1 MIETR
6 ALQYAYPDG
15 PAFTFSD
22 IIVPQGATLLVRG
35 KSGAGKSTWLSLLAG
50 LRTPDEGEV
59 IVAGQ
64 ALAGLSGPARD
75 RWRART
81 VGFLPQQLHLSEAL
95 TVRGNLELVFYAAGL
110 PVQQKALKHAV
121 DLLGVGQLAARRPS
135 QLSGGEAQRV
145 GLARSIL
152 LGPKVII
159 ADEPTA
165 SLDDDAAT
173 SGLRLLQGCAAECDA
188 TLVIATHDRR
198 LREAMPGALV
208 YYLSAAMADR
218 QDVPA

>member
-1 MIETR
+1 MITTR
-6 ALQYAYPDG
+6 GLQYAYPDG
-15 PAFTFSD
+15 PAFTFADMS
-22 IIVPQGATLLVRG
+22 VPGGATLLVRG
-35 KSGAGKSTWLSLLAG
+35 KSGAGKSTWLSLVAG
-50 LRTPDEGEV
+50 LRTPDEGE
-59 IVAGQ
+59 ITVAGQ
-64 ALAGLSGPARD
+64 LLGALSGPARD
-75 RWRART
+75 RWRAQN
-81 VGFLPQQLHLSEAL
+81 VGFLPQRLHLSDAL
-95 TVRGNLELVFYAAGL
+95 TVRRNLELVFYAAGV
-110 PVQQKALKHAV
+110 PVNAKALRHAV
-121 DLLGVGQLAARRPS
+121 DLLGVAHLGERRPS

-152 LGPKVII
+152 MQPKVIF

-165 SLDDDAAT
+165 SLDDDSAT
-173 SGLRLLQGCAAECDA
+173 AGLRLLQGCAAECEA

>member
-1 MIETR
+1 VISTR
-6 ALQYAYPDG
+6 GLQYAYPDG

-22 IIVPQGATLLVRG
+22 VSVPSGATLLVRG

-50 LRTPDEGEV
+50 LRTPDEGE
-59 IVAGQ
+59 ITVAGQ
-64 ALAGLSGPARD
+64 VLGELSGPARD
-75 RWRART
+75 RWRARN
-81 VGFLPQQLHLSEAL
+81 VGFLPQKLHLSDAL
-95 TVRGNLELVFYAAGL
+95 TVRRNLELVFYAAGV
-110 PVQQKALKHAV
+110 PVNAKALRHAV
-121 DLLGVGQLAARRPS
+121 DLLGVAHLAGRRPS

-152 LGPKVII
+152 MQPKVIF

-173 SGLRLLQGCAAECDA
+173 AGLRLLQGCAAECEA

-208 YYLSAAMADR
+208 YYLSTAMADR

>member
-1 MIETR
+1 VISTHG
-6 ALQYAYPDG
+6 LQYAYPDG

-22 IIVPQGATLLVRG
+22 VSVPSGATLLVRG

-50 LRTPDEGEV
+50 LRTPDEGE
-59 IVAGQ
+59 ITVAGQ
-64 ALAGLSGPARD
+64 VLGELSGPARD
-75 RWRART
+75 RWRASN
-81 VGFLPQQLHLSEAL
+81 VGFLPQKLHLSDAL
-95 TVRGNLELVFYAAGL
+95 TVRRNLELVFYAAGV
-110 PVQQKALKHAV
+110 PVNAKALRHAV
-121 DLLGVGQLAARRPS
+121 DLLGVAHLAGRRPS

-152 LGPKVII
+152 MQPKVIF

-173 SGLRLLQGCAAECDA
+173 AGLRLLQGCAAECEA

-208 YYLSAAMADR
+208 YYLSTAMADR